1 MRYPREL
8 IEEIRMQ
15 NDIVDV
21 ISQYVP
27 LKQKGSSYFG
37 LCPFHHEKTPSFSVN
52 SEKQFY
58 YCFGCGASGNVYG
71 FLMEMENCDFPEA
84 VKKLAERAN
93 IPLPE
98 PQMTGQALAME
109 RLKARLFEMR
119 QEGFIM
125 TPSSRKKAHRHG
137 LIWSGGNSSQT
148 LPESSVSVIP
158 QTADMP
164 FSTT

>member
-84 VKKLAERAN
+84 RQYPFAGASN
-93 IPLPE
+93 DG
-98 PQMTGQALAME
+98 TG
-109 RLKARLFEMR
+109 
-119 QEGFIM
+119 
-125 TPSSRKKAHRHG
+125 SRHG
-137 LIWSGGNSSQT
+137 AA
-148 LPESSVSVIP
+148 ESK
-158 QTADMP
+158 AL
-164 FSTT
+164 

>member
-1 MRYPREL
+1 MFTEIPETLFPKRRKGGRTMRYPREL

-93 IPLPE
+93 IPLP
-98 PQMTGQALAME
+98 
-109 RLKARLFEMR
+109 
-119 QEGFIM
+119 
-125 TPSSRKKAHRHG
+125 
-137 LIWSGGNSSQT
+137 
-148 LPESSVSVIP
+148 
-158 QTADMP
+158 
-164 FSTT
+164 